1 MGSITKAVL
10 TFVLLAFPVGAEAE
24 VFRDAVGRQV
34 AVSVPSRRIVSLAP
48 NLTETLFSLGL
59 EREVA
64 GVTLFCDWPLEAV
77 GKPKV
82 GGFVNPSLEAIVA
95 LEPDLVLAT
104 ADGNRESDVLR
115 LESLGVPV
123 YVTDSR
129 SVSDIMETIHV
140 VGLLTGR
147 KEEAGKLV
155 TEMTRRRDRVREAV
169 ADRPAVSVFIALD
182 RSPLVTAG
190 KGTFVDELVRL
201 AGGRNI
207 VDSPAVKYPVFSAEQ
222 LLARDPQVIVEAAGA
237 GDGSTEAVARWER
250 LPGGGGLRAVREGRV
265 YEIGE
270 GDFFRPG
277 PRVMGAL
284 ERLAMIL
291 HPESFR

>member
-1 MGSITKAVL
+1 
-10 TFVLLAFPVGAEAE
+10 
-24 VFRDAVGRQV
+24 
-34 AVSVPSRRIVSLAP
+34 
-48 NLTETLFSLGL
+48 
-59 EREVA
+59 
-64 GVTLFCDWPLEAV
+64 
-77 GKPKV
+77 
-82 GGFVNPSLEAIVA
+82 
-95 LEPDLVLAT
+95 
-104 ADGNRESDVLR
+104 VLR

-129 SVSDIMETIHV
+129 SVRDITETILA
-140 VGLLTGR
+140 VGLLTG
-147 KEEAGKLV
+147 KAAEAEEMVRG
-155 TEMTRRRDRVREAV
+155 MIRRRDRVREAV

-182 RSPLVTAG
+182 TSPLMTAG
-190 KGTFVDELVRL
+190 KGTFIDELVGL

-237 GDGSTEAVARWER
+237 GDGHTEAAVRWER
-250 LPGGGGLRAVREGRV
+250 LPGGGGLRAVRERRI

-277 PRVMGAL
+277 PRVMGTL
-284 ERLAMIL
+284 ERLARIL

>member
-1 MGSITKAVL
+1 MGSITKTVL
-10 TFVLLAFPVGAEAE
+10 TFVLLAFPAAAEAE
-24 VFRDAVGRQV
+24 MFRDAVGRQV

-48 NLTETLFSLGL
+48 NLTEILFSLGL
-59 EREVA
+59 EGEVA
-64 GVTLFCDWPLEAV
+64 GVTLFCDWPPEAV

-129 SVSDIMETIHV
+129 SLSDIMETIHV

-147 KEEAGKLV
+147 EREAGKLV
-155 TEMTRRRDRVREAV
+155 REMTRRRDRVREAV
-169 ADRPAVSVFIALD
+169 ADRPAVSVFIALNM
-182 RSPLVTAG
+182 SPLMTAG
-190 KGTFVDELVRL
+190 KGTFIDELVRL

-207 VDSPAVKYPVFSAEQ
+207 VDSPVVKYPVFSAEQ
-222 LLARDPQVIVEAAGA
+222 LLARDPQVIVEAAGGGQGSA
-237 GDGSTEAVARWER
+237 GAAAGWAQ
-250 LPGGGGLRAVREGRV
+250 LPGWGGLRAVREGRV

-277 PRVMGAL
+277 PRIMGTL

-291 HPESFR
+291 HPESFQ